1 MDFDLEYKL
10 EMFRKEQHELFD
22 ENGNRY
28 TGVPLSN
35 RTAEMMLELIN
46 ELENSLINEEI
57 IDMAFSFIKRFSE
70 WDNKYPKGRI
80 YSINSKEGMEMV
92 RELDKLADESKEINK
107 HFKSSFN

>member
-1 MDFDLEYKL
+1 MEFDLEYKL
-10 EMFRKEQHELFD
+10 ENFRKEQHELFD

-46 ELENSLINEEI
+46 DLEKSLINEEI

-70 WDNKYPKGRI
+70 WNNKYPKGRI
-80 YSINSKEGMEMV
+80 YSINSSIKEAMKMTM
-92 RELDKLADESKEINK
+92 ELDKLAEESKEINK
-107 HFKSSFN
+107 HLL